1 MGGLAVHQPASTRR
15 DDTGADDSIAIV
27 VLTYNRLHLLS
38 QCVEKVLLG
47 TSELT
52 REIVIWNNGSS
63 DGTREYLDAID
74 DPRFSVVHHPANIGL
89 NAYALACEMTS
100 SSYLL
105 ELDDDIIDAP
115 EGWDGQLLAAFKRL
129 PEIGYLQAKL
139 ADDGH
144 SPGAQYF
151 YRERAHLYRLKELN
165 GIRVWCDG
173 PVGGGCTITS
183 RELYDRVGGFRQ
195 HKKLVFW
202 REDEAYIEDIRKL
215 GFTTGILDEVTVFHA
230 GGPHYSEIVGEKSEF
245 YDRRARAIARK
256 TAVKRLLLR
265 LPLVPRLNDR
275 YGWFRPPEACA

>member
-1 MGGLAVHQPASTRR
+1 MGDLAAQPASAR
-15 DDTGADDSIAIV
+15 DSIAIV
-27 VLTYNRLHLLS
+27 VLTYNRLHLLR
-38 QCVEKVLLG
+38 QCVENVLLR

-52 REIVIWNNGSS
+52 REIVVWNNDSS
-63 DGTREYLDAID
+63 DGTREYLDGIV
-74 DPRFSVVHHPANIGL
+74 DPRLTVVHHPSNVGL
-89 NAYALACEMTS
+89 NAYRLACAMTS

-105 ELDDDIIDAP
+105 ELDDDITDAP
-115 EGWDGQLLAAFKRL
+115 EGWDELMLAAYKKL
-129 PEIGYLQAKL
+129 PEVGYLQAKL

-144 SPGAQYF
+144 SPGAHYF

-165 GIRVWCDG
+165 GVRVWCDG

-215 GFTTGILDEVTVFHA
+215 GYTTGILDEVTVFHA
-230 GGPHYSEIVGEKSEF
+230 GGPHYSELPSEKMEF

-265 LPLVPRLNDR
+265 LPLVPRLNAR
-275 YGWFRPPEACA
+275 FGWFRPPEACA